1 MKILP
6 QISVLMPIYN
16 TAPQHLRVAI
26 ESILNQTF
34 TNFEFIIL
42 NDSPDNRKL
51 KSIIMEYSDT
61 RIRYEE
67 NHKTLGIPKS
77 YNRLVDLSS
86 TNYLAIMNHD
96 DYSFPNRLQI
106 QYQYLESHP
115 EVGIVGSGYKKF
127 GEINRFKKIYPLTND
142 ADIKSML
149 LFKSS
154 LHHPTVMM
162 RKNILIENSIRY
174 NENYISL
181 NDRQLYYDIR
191 KYSKLANLS
200 DILYKYRFHKNM
212 TSKRKK
218 NIIFIEQCE
227 FHNYWFEDNDID
239 LTPIEKT
246 IFNCYASSGRCQI
259 KDFET
264 LEQVKNVLEKI
275 SSQSLRRSN
284 IPQPEF
290 AKICANYLLKRML
303 NAAVYGY
310 INSDKI
316 LQNTTL
322 PIKADTR
329 IKLLNLALKWRN

>member
-1 MKILP
+1 MNK
-6 QISVLMPIYN
+6 
-16 TAPQHLRVAI
+16 H
-26 ESILNQTF
+26 
-34 TNFEFIIL
+34 
-42 NDSPDNRKL
+42 
-51 KSIIMEYSDT
+51 
-61 RIRYEE
+61 
-67 NHKTLGIPKS
+67 NHHNI
-77 YNRLVDLSS
+77 
-86 TNYLAIMNHD
+86 
-96 DYSFPNRLQI
+96 
-106 QYQYLESHP
+106 
-115 EVGIVGSGYKKF
+115 
-127 GEINRFKKIYPLTND
+127 
-142 ADIKSML
+142 
-149 LFKSS
+149 
-154 LHHPTVMM
+154 
-162 RKNILIENSIRY
+162 KNILIENSIRY